1 MKVLDA
7 IFKRRSVRHYTNQA
21 IRPEDITRLLQAA
34 MAAPTARNC
43 QEWEFVVVRDKAM
56 FKK

>member
-7 IFKRRSVRHYTNQA
+7 IFKRRSVRHYTNQT

-43 QEWEFVVVRDKAM
+43 
-56 FKK
+56 